1 MGLTVCLK
9 GLNCLEISAALGGA
23 GQALQRHLSAEGR
36 SSVTYVS
43 KHFGVLKYYKLFNRV
58 LSVEECLFFPIR
70 GLTSFVLLQY
80 IDKLQTGKLN

>member
-9 GLNCLEISAALGGA
+9 GSFEISAALGG
-23 GQALQRHLSAEGR
+23 GR
-36 SSVTYVS
+36 SGVAAPSVGGRKKQCDLRFQTLRC
-43 KHFGVLKYYKLFNRV
+43 LKYYKLFNRV